1 MSGYLESLSKSELQA
16 IIDLG
21 KAAERVMANKG
32 HSVGSATGGSLG
44 STQLGGSSQSQF
56 ADGGRETQR

>member
-32 HSVGSATGGSLG
+32 HSVGGSTGGSF
-44 STQLGGSSQSQF
+44 GSSQF
-56 ADGGRETQR
+56 DDNNRETQR

>member
-21 KAAERVMANKG
+21 KAAEKVMASKQ
-32 HSVGSATGGSLG
+32 GSGSTGGSFG
-44 STQLGGSSQSQF
+44 SSQF